1 MSAEKKFNFA
11 PGDAVIVLNPD
22 KFLVAL
28 AKRIAGRPAHVVRT
42 YQVQG
47 WYARPR
53 VVVRF
58 GLKGGRGKEF
68 EETFDERDLSHAVI
82 GESNAPVQGKS

>member
-1 MSAEKKFNFA
+1 MTTENKFKFS
-11 PGDAVIVLNPD
+11 PGDAVVVLNPD
-22 KFLVAL
+22 RFLVAL

-58 GLKGGRGKEF
+58 GLKDGRGKEF
-68 EETFDERDLSHAVI
+68 EETFDERDL
-82 GESNAPVQGKS
+82 APATA